1 MKICFSGFDLPEGKV
16 KYQDDKVIT
25 LEQKCQAQKVTP
37 FYVEFLKNDFAHGDG
52 IVIARDRLLDLV
64 ILDLEKLEN
73 RRERTSD
80 AQEKELL
87 DKCLDYLEKEI
98 PLCDVDFTDDEL
110 ACLRS
115 LAPASLKPTVI
126 EERQPQVN
134 DIIKKVLRKSDIVFF
149 YTADRKEVRS
159 WPVRKDSDIVTCA
172 GKIHSDLARGFIK
185 ADVVNYQDFI
195 QVHNMREARSRGLV
209 RLVDRDYAIREGDI
223 IEIRFNI

>member
-16 KYQDDKVIT
+16 KYQDNKVMT
-25 LEQKCQAQKVTP
+25 LEQKCQTQKVTP

-52 IVIARDRLLDLV
+52 IIIARDRLLDLV

-73 RRERTSD
+73 RRERATD

-98 PLCDVDFTDDEL
+98 PLCDVDFTDEEL
-110 ACLRS
+110 ALLRG

-126 EERQPQVN
+126 EEQQPQIN
-134 DIIKKVLRKSDIVFF
+134 EIIKKVLRKSDIVFF

-195 QVHNMREARSRGLV
+195 QVHNMQEARSRGLV
-209 RLVDRDYAIREGDI
+209 KLVDRDYAIREGDI